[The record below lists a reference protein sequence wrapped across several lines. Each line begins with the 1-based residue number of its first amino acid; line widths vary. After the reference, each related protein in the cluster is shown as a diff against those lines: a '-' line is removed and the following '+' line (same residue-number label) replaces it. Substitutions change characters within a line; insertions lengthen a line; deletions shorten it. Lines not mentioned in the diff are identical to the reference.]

1 MTRVQTLQS
10 GIENL
15 QSQLQSIRSQRWEAE
30 QAFNEKLTTE
40 MSRFFRGVVCEDIVV
55 TATSHSISFKMLD
68 ENDYLKEIFQI
79 YLRGNYS
86 MEREL
91 PYKGIDLSYYTTS
104 TNSKF
109 ELIRLENLGKVAS
122 VIRKMSDEI
131 LQKVNTLAIEF
142 NNEIKEKGFY
152 KQTSELENQIS
163 ALRSQ
168 IREIEKEEK
177 KAKVFSEE
185 GISFEKAKSVQ
196 MKFNFTP
203 VIKNIK
209 LVDVSKSGKKAKAVF
224 TFSQGDHTSYEE
236 NVDVEKI
243 LAQLC

>member
-68 ENDYLKEIFQI
+68 ENGYLKEIFQI
-79 YLRGNYS
+79 YLRENYS

-91 PYKGIDLSYYTTS
+91 PYKGIDLSYYTTGAGS
-104 TNSKF
+104 NF
-109 ELIRLENLGKVAS
+109 ELVRLENLGKVAS
-122 VIRKMSDEI
+122 VVRKMSDEI
-131 LQKVNTLAIEF
+131 LQKVNTLAVEF

-152 KQTSELENQIS
+152 KQISELERQIS
-163 ALRSQ
+163 DANSQ
-168 IREIEKEEK
+168 IRQIQKEEA

-185 GISFEKAKSVQ
+185 GLSFEKAISVH

-203 VIKNIK
+203 IIKNIK

-224 TFSQGDHTSYEE
+224 TFNHGDYVSSEE
-236 NVDVEKI
+236 NVNVQKI
-243 LAQLC
+243 LEQVL

>member
-168 IREIEKEEK
+168 IREIEKEEV

-185 GISFEKAKSVQ
+185 GLTFEKARSVQ

-203 VIKNIK
+203 RIKNIK
-209 LVDVSKSGKKAKAVF
+209 LVDMNVKGTRAKAVF
-224 TFSQGDHTSYEE
+224 TFAHGEHTSYEE
-236 NVDVEKI
+236 NVNVQKI
-243 LAQLC
+243 LEQVI

>member
-79 YLRGNYS
+79 YLRENYS

-91 PYKGIDLSYYTTS
+91 PYKGIDLSYYTTGAGS
-104 TNSKF
+104 NF
-109 ELIRLENLGKVAS
+109 ELVRLENLGKVAS
-122 VIRKMSDEI
+122 VVRKMSDEI
-131 LQKVNTLAIEF
+131 LQKVNTLAVEF
-142 NNEIKEKGFY
+142 NNEIKEKGFI
-152 KQTSELENQIS
+152 N
-163 ALRSQ
+163 
-168 IREIEKEEK
+168 
-177 KAKVFSEE
+177 
-185 GISFEKAKSVQ
+185 
-196 MKFNFTP
+196 KFLN
-203 VIKNIK
+203 
-209 LVDVSKSGKKAKAVF
+209 
-224 TFSQGDHTSYEE
+224 
-236 NVDVEKI
+236 
-243 LAQLC
+243 

>member
-15 QSQLQSIRSQRWEAE
+15 KSQLQSIRSQRWEAE
-30 QAFNEKLTTE
+30 QAFNEKLTTK
-40 MSRFFRGVVCEDIVV
+40 MYRVFRGVVCEDIVV

-68 ENDYLKEIFQI
+68 ENGYLKEIFQI
-79 YLRGNYS
+79 YLRENYS

-91 PYKGIDLSYYTTS
+91 PYRGIELSYYTTS
-104 TNSKF
+104 TNSEF
-109 ELIRLENLGKVAS
+109 ELIRLENLGRVATI
-122 VIRKMSDEI
+122 VKGMSNEI

-152 KQTSELENQIS
+152 KQTSELEKQIS
-163 ALRSQ
+163 DANSQ
-168 IREIEKEEK
+168 IRQIRKEEA

-185 GISFEKAKSVQ
+185 GISFEKARSVQ

-203 VIKNIK
+203 NIKNIK
-209 LVDVSKSGKKAKAVF
+209 LVDVSKSGRKAKAIF
-224 TFSQGDHTSYEE
+224 TFAQGEHTSYEE
-236 NVDVEKI
+236 NVNVEKI
-243 LAQLC
+243 LEQVL